1 MINTLTA
8 RQIRKA
14 TNRFV
19 IATGAMTVAC
29 SGIALTPTTADAVI
43 SYYLCSKGG
52 FTGTI
57 IIDHTPSGRFLG
69 PVVRINYKINK
80 RSNRGG
86 NKANVYYVDNG
97 FLPAKRFNTGDAG
110 IQDNN
115 QHYLGGPYIAGG
127 EGINARFV
135 FDKSFAPDPSCSI
148 RIQ

>member
-8 RQIRKA
+8 RKIRKA

-19 IATGAMTVAC
+19 IGTAAMAVAC

-43 SYYLCSKGG
+43 SYYSCSKGG

-57 IIDHTPSGRFLG
+57 VIDHTPSGRFLG

-80 RSNRGG
+80 GRNSGG
-86 NKANVYYVDNG
+86 NKANVYYVDDG
-97 FLPAKRFNTGDAG
+97 FLPQTRFNTGDAG

-115 QHYLGGPYIAGG
+115 QHYLGGPYRAGG
-127 EGINARFV
+127 QGINARFV
-135 FDKSFAPDPSCSI
+135 FDKSFASDPSCSI